1 MNEKEAEKVGLGG
14 AIANFFR
21 NYVTFTGRSSRS
33 EYWFM
38 WLFSGFLLFP
48 FLLLLMV
55 AEEIATPLFG
65 LYSFGVLL
73 PSLAL
78 TVRRL
83 RDIGVSP
90 YAIFV
95 VLIPFFG
102 LLLVAVVCVLR
113 SDAALPSDASETAPV
128 SSQRPPPPHDNTQVL
143 NKVEEIQN
151 LFDRGLID
159 EEQMKAAKNKALGI

>member
-1 MNEKEAEKVGLGG
+1 MSEKEAEKVGFGG
-14 AIANFFR
+14 AIASFFR
-21 NYVTFTGRSSRS
+21 NYATFTGRSSRS
-33 EYWFM
+33 EYWFV
-38 WLFSGFLLFP
+38 WLFSGLLIIP
-48 FLLLLMV
+48 FIGLSVLDEQLGAV
-55 AEEIATPLFG
+55 FYG
-65 LYSFGVLL
+65 LYWFAALV

-102 LLLVAVVCVLR
+102 LLLVTLVCVLR

-128 SSQRPPPPHDNTQVL
+128 SSQKPTSAHHNTEVL

-159 EEQMKAAKNKALGI
+159 EEQMKAAKNRALGI